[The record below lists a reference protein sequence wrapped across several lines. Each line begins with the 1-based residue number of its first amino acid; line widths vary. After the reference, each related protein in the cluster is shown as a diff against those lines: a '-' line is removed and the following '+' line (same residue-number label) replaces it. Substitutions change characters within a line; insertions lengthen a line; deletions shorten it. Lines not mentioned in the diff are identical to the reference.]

1 MSSNAVS
8 VAAIEAMLGEYAD
21 DELLAMCRAMSG
33 WVSSDVY
40 DDLTTHD
47 IEYYAEEYFVNDPMG
62 LAQAIIYGDV
72 RGINDELQLDGYGN
86 LVTADYEFLHRR
98 ARDLVQQLAHDVACR
113 IDLHIIDYMLTDRD
127 VDLLDWQR
135 RKL

>member
-1 MSSNAVS
+1 MGSNVVS
-8 VAAIEAMLGEYAD
+8 VAAIEAMLDEYAD
-21 DELLAMCRAMSG
+21 DELLAMCRAMRG

-47 IEYYAEEYFVNDPMG
+47 IEYYAEEYFANDPMG

-72 RGINDELQLDGYGN
+72 RDINDELQLDGYGN

-98 ARDLVQQLAHDVACR
+98 ARDLVQQLAYDVVCR
-113 IDLHIIDYMLTDRD
+113 LGWQIIDHLLTDRD
-127 VDLLDWQR
+127 ADLLDWLR
-135 RKL
+135 SKL